1 MLSLKTLKS
10 SNCHLLCSSYSWLGA
25 QSRLRKWWFAMR
37 AAWARRPGNMQRRWK
52 NPRRMLPRLL
62 KKWRCLLQQ
71 GRFETPVGLR
81 PGIWLTN
88 PVNFAIISWLFCR
101 LPVKVPKRLWK
112 KPRRTQT
119 HTCMMY
125 TVYIHT
131 YIHACIH
138 TYWQT
143 YIHPHTHT
151 HIYTNAYAVV
161 KEEPRITAAFV
172 QSESHSTFLHP
183 CQNMRDIS

>member
-1 MLSLKTLKS
+1 MIDKS
-10 SNCHLLCSSYSWLGA
+10 SEFRNHL
-25 QSRLRKWWFAMR
+25 MT
-37 AAWARRPGNMQRRWK
+37 
-52 NPRRMLPRLL
+52 
-62 KKWRCLLQQ
+62 LLQAA
-71 GRFETPVGLR
+71 GKGAKKAL
-81 PGIWLTN
+81 
-88 PVNFAIISWLFCR
+88 
-101 LPVKVPKRLWK
+101 K

-131 YIHACIH
+131 YMHAYIH
-138 TYWQT
+138 TDRHT
-143 YIHPHTHT
+143 YIHTHT